1 MRLLLSRAF
10 SMKVCV
16 RLKAPLHG
24 DPPLRCNVDKT
35 SISYEEENNN
45 TIESKQYVMKL
56 DVLRCD

>member
-1 MRLLLSRAF
+1 
-10 SMKVCV
+10 MKVCV